1 MTSKQTKFSTQQIEA
16 SLGLTAALKREV
28 DEKERSI
35 LMNGKCRRTLSLA
48 SMLVVAAAALL
59 LAFLPQSAAADQ
71 NDPPGRVARLKYVQG
86 AVSFQPAGEPD
97 WVSAVA
103 NRPMTTGDKLW
114 ADTGARAELRIG
126 SGTIRLDSS
135 TGFSFLNLD
144 DRTVQLQLTQGT
156 LDIRVQRLGRD
167 EIFEVDTPNQAFS
180 ILQPGQYRI
189 QASEDGNSTFVTVR
203 SGEGEATGGGQTYS
217 VHSGERGTFTG
228 TDSINADIVR
238 MGGTD
243 EFDNWGETRDRH
255 DDGSRSTRYVS
266 RDVVGYE
273 DLDDNGS
280 WRNDPT
286 YGNVWTPRVSR
297 EWAPYH
303 DGHWA
308 WISPWGWTWVDDAP
322 WGYAPFHYGR
332 WISSR
337 GEWCWVPGPIAIEP
351 VYAPALVAFIGGSN
365 FGLSIAVGGGGNG
378 GNVGWFPLG
387 PREVYVPGYNT
398 SRGYVDRVNVSN
410 TNVST
415 TTITNVYN
423 NQVTNINNTTINNTN
438 INNTNITYVNKTA
451 PGGVTAV
458 SRANFVGAQ
467 TVAKSA
473 VAVNAQQIAAAP
485 VSSRVVVAP
494 IKSSVLG
501 SSASSANQVA
511 QPPAATV
518 NRTVVAKATPP
529 PPPIPFV
536 KQQQALAVH
545 PGQPLAP
552 HEVQTLRT
560 TTVVSSQPLVKQAPP
575 GKAATPSRNGPV
587 IQPVAARP
595 AETGNVPANK
605 PANMPPPNVGAN
617 TSVNPNQPTRTD
629 RPPSLQQNNPAS
641 SGNGPAA
648 VVPVTKGNA
657 QPTNVPANKPVS
669 MPLPNVSANPS
680 ASPNQPART
689 DRPPP
694 VQQNNPASSANGPA
708 AAIPVTRGNA
718 QPVNSPANKPANMP
732 PPNVGANTAA
742 NPNQPTRTDRPP
754 SVLQNNPTPAA
765 NPPVNAKLKDPRIDA
780 YRGRPNQPQAPAQGT
795 VASPVMQARPAAPQ
809 VDRPPV
815 APVQARSTPQITAP
829 VERNTRP
836 TAEVTRPT
844 PAPNNPAPQP
854 RVQPAQAPPRQVEP
868 PATSAFKVNKSPI
881 DTNAASQRGQASRAQ
896 PIQPQVIQPQVK
908 PLPRA
913 ASQPQSKPAHPSPE
927 KPQ

>member
-1 MTSKQTKFSTQQIEA
+1 M
-16 SLGLTAALKREV
+16 
-28 DEKERSI
+28 
-35 LMNGKCRRTLSLA
+35 LMNGKWKQTMTLASLLVVNALLTLS
-48 SMLVVAAAALL
+48 
-59 LAFLPQSAAADQ
+59 LPQSAAADQ
-71 NDPPGRVARLKYVQG
+71 NDPSGRVARLKYVQG

-97 WVSAVA
+97 WVSAVV

-126 SGTIRLDSS
+126 SATIRLDSS

-144 DRTVQLQLTQGT
+144 DRTVQLQLTQGI
-156 LDIRVQRLGRD
+156 LDIRVQRLGGG
-167 EIFEVDTPNQAFS
+167 EIFEVDTSNQAFS
-180 ILQPGQYRI
+180 ILRPGQYRI

-308 WISPWGWTWVDDAP
+308 WLSPWGWTWVDDAP
-322 WGYAPFHYGR
+322 WGYAPFHYSR
-332 WISSR
+332 WISS
-337 GEWCWVPGPIAIEP
+337 GGDWCWVPGPIAVEP

-365 FGLSIAVGGGGNG
+365 FGLSMAVGGGGNG

-473 VAVNAQQIAAAP
+473 VGVNAEQIAAAP

-518 NRTVVAKATPP
+518 NRTVVAKGTPP

-560 TTVVSSQPLVKQAPP
+560 TTVASSQPLVKQAPP

-595 AETGNVPANK
+595 AETGNVLANK

-617 TSVNPNQPTRTD
+617 TSGNANQPTRAD
-629 RPPSLQQNNPAS
+629 RPPSVQQNNPAS
-641 SGNGPAA
+641 SGNGTAA

-657 QPTNVPANKPVS
+657 QPT
-669 MPLPNVSANPS
+669 
-680 ASPNQPART
+680 Q
-689 DRPPP
+689 DR
-694 VQQNNPASSANGPA
+694 
-708 AAIPVTRGNA
+708 
-718 QPVNSPANKPANMP
+718 
-732 PPNVGANTAA
+732 
-742 NPNQPTRTDRPP
+742 
-754 SVLQNNPTPAA
+754 
-765 NPPVNAKLKDPRIDA
+765 
-780 YRGRPNQPQAPAQGT
+780 
-795 VASPVMQARPAAPQ
+795 
-809 VDRPPV
+809 
-815 APVQARSTPQITAP
+815 
-829 VERNTRP
+829 
-836 TAEVTRPT
+836 
-844 PAPNNPAPQP
+844 
-854 RVQPAQAPPRQVEP
+854 
-868 PATSAFKVNKSPI
+868 
-881 DTNAASQRGQASRAQ
+881 
-896 PIQPQVIQPQVK
+896 
-908 PLPRA
+908 
-913 ASQPQSKPAHPSPE
+913 
-927 KPQ
+927 

>member
-1 MTSKQTKFSTQQIEA
+1 
-16 SLGLTAALKREV
+16 
-28 DEKERSI
+28 
-35 LMNGKCRRTLSLA
+35 MNGIWKQSMSLA
-48 SMLVVAAAALL
+48 SMLAGAALL
-59 LAFLPQSAAADQ
+59 TVYLPQRAAADQ

-156 LDIRVQRLGRD
+156 LDIRVQRLGSD

-180 ILQPGQYRI
+180 ILRPGQYRV

-217 VHSGERGTFTG
+217 IHSGERGTFTG
-228 TDSINADIVR
+228 TDYINADVASA
-238 MGGTD
+238 GGSD
-243 EFDNWGETRDRH
+243 EFDNWGAARDRH
-255 DDGSRSTRYVS
+255 DDGSRSTQYVS
-266 RDVVGYE
+266 PDVVGYE

-286 YGNVWTPRVSR
+286 YGNVWTPRVSAG
-297 EWAPYH
+297 WAPYH

-337 GEWCWVPGPIAIEP
+337 GDWCWVPGPIAIEP

-365 FGLSIAVGGGGNG
+365 YGVSISIGGGGNG

-398 SRGYVDRVNVSN
+398 SRDYVNRVNVSN
-410 TNVST
+410 TNVSN

-438 INNTNITYVNKTA
+438 ITYVNKTV

-458 SRANFVGAQ
+458 SRANFVSAQ

-485 VSSRVVVAP
+485 VSSRAVVAP
-494 IKSSVLG
+494 NKSSVLG
-501 SSASSANQVA
+501 SSASSANHVA
-511 QPPAATV
+511 QPPAATA

-536 KQQQALAVH
+536 RQQQALAVH

-560 TTVVSSQPLVKQAPP
+560 TTVASAQPLVKQAPP
-575 GKAATPSRNGPV
+575 GKAATPSGNRPAA
-587 IQPVAARP
+587 QPVAARP
-595 AETGNVPANK
+595 AESANVPASK
-605 PANMPPPNVGAN
+605 PANMPSPNGGAN
-617 TSVNPNQPTRTD
+617 TSVNANQPMRTD
-629 RPPSLQQNNPAS
+629 RPPVVQQNNPPPAVIR
-641 SGNGPAA
+641 PAA
-648 VVPVTKGNA
+648 AIPGTKGNA
-657 QPTNVPANKPVS
+657 QPTNMPASKPANTPS
-669 MPLPNVSANPS
+669 PSGGANTS
-680 ASPNQPART
+680 VNANQPMRT
-689 DRPPP
+689 DRPPA
-694 VQQNNPASSANGPA
+694 VQPNN
-708 AAIPVTRGNA
+708 
-718 QPVNSPANKPANMP
+718 
-732 PPNVGANTAA
+732 
-742 NPNQPTRTDRPP
+742 PP
-754 SVLQNNPTPAA
+754 SVA

-780 YRGRPNQPQAPAQGT
+780 YRGRPYQQQAPAQAAVPSQVT
-795 VASPVMQARPAAPQ
+795 QVRPAAPQ
-809 VDRPPV
+809 ADRPPV
-815 APVQARSTPQITAP
+815 APPPARPAPQITAP
-829 VERNTRP
+829 VERNTRTTP
-836 TAEVTRPT
+836 EVTRAAPS
-844 PAPNNPAPQP
+844 PNNPAPQP
-854 RVQPAQAPPRQVEP
+854 MVHPAQAPPRQVAP
-868 PATSAFKVNKSPI
+868 PSVFKVNNSPI
-881 DTNAASQRGQASRAQ
+881 DTRAASQRGQTSRAQ
-896 PIQPQVIQPQVK
+896 AIQPQVHSA
-908 PLPRA
+908 PRA
-913 ASQPQSKPAHPSPE
+913 ASQPQNQPAHPSPK
-927 KPQ
+927 KP

>member
-1 MTSKQTKFSTQQIEA
+1 
-16 SLGLTAALKREV
+16 
-28 DEKERSI
+28 
-35 LMNGKCRRTLSLA
+35 
-48 SMLVVAAAALL
+48 MLVAAAILTMSS
-59 LAFLPQSAAADQ
+59 PHRVAADQ

-97 WVSAVA
+97 WVSAVV

-144 DRTVQLQLTQGT
+144 DRTVQLQLTQGI
-156 LDIRVQRLGRD
+156 LDIRVRRLGRN
-167 EIFEVDTPNQAFS
+167 EIFEVDMPNQAFS
-180 ILQPGQYRI
+180 ILRPGQYRI

-217 VHSGERGTFTG
+217 VHAGERGTFTG
-228 TDSINADIVR
+228 TDQINADVVR
-238 MGGTD
+238 EGGTD

-266 RDVVGYE
+266 ADVVGYE

-337 GEWCWVPGPIAIEP
+337 GDWCWVPGPIAVEP

-365 FGLSIAVGGGGNG
+365 FGVSISVGGGRGDR

-423 NQVTNINNTTINNTN
+423 NQVTNINNTTINNTTV
-438 INNTNITYVNKTA
+438 NNTNIKYVNKSV

-458 SRANFVGAQ
+458 PQAAFVGSQ

-485 VSSRVVVAP
+485 VSSRAVVAP
-494 IKSSVLG
+494 TNNSVLG
-501 SSASSANQVA
+501 ASASSANHVA
-511 QPPAATV
+511 EPPAAIA
-518 NRTVVAKATPP
+518 NRTVVAKAPPP
-529 PPPIPFV
+529 PPPIPFAR
-536 KQQQALAVH
+536 QQQALAVH
-545 PGQPLAP
+545 PGQPLAQ

-560 TTVVSSQPLVKQAPP
+560 TTVAATQPLVKQAPP
-575 GKAATPSRNGPV
+575 GKAATPSTNRPV
-587 IQPVAARP
+587 VQPVAARP
-595 AETGNVPANK
+595 TESAAVPGNK
-605 PANMPPPNVGAN
+605 PASAPPPNGGAS
-617 TSVNPNQPTRTD
+617 TAVNANQP
-629 RPPSLQQNNPAS
+629 
-641 SGNGPAA
+641 
-648 VVPVTKGNA
+648 V
-657 QPTNVPANKPVS
+657 
-669 MPLPNVSANPS
+669 
-680 ASPNQPART
+680 RT

-694 VQQNNPASSANGPA
+694 VQQNNPASPANGPA
-708 AAIPVTRGNA
+708 A
-718 QPVNSPANKPANMP
+718 VNSGRNGTVQPTKMPVDKPANMP
-732 PPNVGANTAA
+732 PPSQGANTSA
-742 NPNQPTRTDRPP
+742 NPNQPMRTDRPP
-754 SVLQNNPTPAA
+754 SVQKNNPPPTA
-765 NPPVNAKLKDPRIDA
+765 NPPVAAKLKDPRIDA
-780 YRGRPNQPQAPAQGT
+780 YRGRPNQQQVPAQMAVPPQATQ
-795 VASPVMQARPAAPQ
+795 VRPAAPQ
-809 VDRPPV
+809 TDRPAA
-815 APVQARSTPQITAP
+815 APVQARPTPQITAP

-836 TAEVTRPT
+836 TQDVTRPT

-854 RVQPAQAPPRQVEP
+854 RGQPAQAPSRQVDRP
-868 PATSAFKVNKSPI
+868 PTSAFKVDKSPI
-881 DTNAASQRGQASRAQ
+881 DTNAASQRGQASRTQA
-896 PIQPQVIQPQVK
+896 IQPRPQPQAK
-908 PLPRA
+908 PLPSA
-913 ASQPQSKPAHPSPE
+913 ENQPPSKPAHPSPE
-927 KPQ
+927 KRQ

>member
-1 MTSKQTKFSTQQIEA
+1 M
-16 SLGLTAALKREV
+16 
-28 DEKERSI
+28 
-35 LMNGKCRRTLSLA
+35 LMNGKWKQTMSLA
-48 SMLVVAAAALL
+48 SMLVAAALL
-59 LAFLPQSAAADQ
+59 ALSLAQNAAADQ

-97 WVSAVA
+97 WVSAVV

-114 ADTGARAELRIG
+114 ADTDARAELRIG
-126 SGTIRLDSS
+126 SATIRLDNS

-144 DRTVQLQLTQGT
+144 DRTVQLQLTQGI

-180 ILQPGQYRI
+180 ILRPGQYRV

-217 VHSGERGTFTG
+217 VHSGETGTFTG
-228 TDSINADIVR
+228 TDSISANVVSA
-238 MGGTD
+238 GGAD
-243 EFDNWGETRDRH
+243 EFDNWGVTRDRH
-255 DDGSRSTRYVS
+255 DDGSHSTRYVS
-266 RDVVGYE
+266 PDVVGYE

-280 WRNDPT
+280 WRDDPT

-337 GEWCWVPGPIAIEP
+337 GDWCWVPGPIAIEP

-365 FGLSIAVGGGGNG
+365 FGLSISVGGGGG
-378 GNVGWFPLG
+378 DRGNVGWFPLG
-387 PREVYVPGYNT
+387 PREVYVPGYNS

-423 NQVTNINNTTINNTN
+423 NQVTNINNTTVNNTNSNNTN
-438 INNTNITYVNKTA
+438 IKYVNKTV

-458 SRANFVGAQ
+458 SRTAFVGSQ

-485 VSSRVVVAP
+485 VSSRAVVAP

-501 SSASSANQVA
+501 SSASSANHVA
-511 QPPAATV
+511 QPPAATA

-529 PPPIPFV
+529 PPPIPFA

-545 PGQPLAP
+545 PGQPLAQ

-560 TTVVSSQPLVKQAPP
+560 TTVASTQPLVKQAPP
-575 GKAATPSRNGPV
+575 GKAATPSANRPV
-587 IQPVAARP
+587 VQPVAVRQAGP
-595 AETGNVPANK
+595 TNVPANK
-605 PANMPPPNVGAN
+605 PANMPPANGGAN
-617 TSVNPNQPTRTD
+617 TSVNSNQPVRADRPPSAQQNNPALAANGSAAAVPNSRSNTQPANMPAAKPANMPLPNGSANTSANTNQPVRTD
-629 RPPSLQQNNPAS
+629 RPPSAQQNNPS
-641 SGNGPAA
+641 
-648 VVPVTKGNA
+648 
-657 QPTNVPANKPVS
+657 
-669 MPLPNVSANPS
+669 
-680 ASPNQPART
+680 
-689 DRPPP
+689 
-694 VQQNNPASSANGPA
+694 
-708 AAIPVTRGNA
+708 
-718 QPVNSPANKPANMP
+718 
-732 PPNVGANTAA
+732 VGS
-742 NPNQPTRTDRPP
+742 Q
-754 SVLQNNPTPAA
+754 
-765 NPPVNAKLKDPRIDA
+765 LKDPRIDA
-780 YRGRPNQPQAPAQGT
+780 YRGRPNQQQAAAQGAVPPQATQ
-795 VASPVMQARPAAPQ
+795 VRPAAPQ
-809 VDRPPV
+809 ADRPAV
-815 APVQARSTPQITAP
+815 APVQARPSPQMTAP

-836 TAEVTRPT
+836 TPEVRA
-844 PAPNNPAPQP
+844 PAPPPNNPAPQP
-854 RVQPAQAPPRQVEP
+854 RMQPAQAPSRQVDSP
-868 PATSAFKVNKSPI
+868 PTSAFKVNKSPI
-881 DTNAASQRGQASRAQ
+881 DTNAASQRGQASRTQA
-896 PIQPQVIQPQVK
+896 IQPQPQPQAK

-913 ASQPQSKPAHPSPE
+913 ANQPQSNKPAHPSPE
-927 KPQ
+927 KRQ

>member
-1 MTSKQTKFSTQQIEA
+1 
-16 SLGLTAALKREV
+16 
-28 DEKERSI
+28 
-35 LMNGKCRRTLSLA
+35 MNGIWKQSMSLA
-48 SMLVVAAAALL
+48 SMLAGAALL
-59 LAFLPQSAAADQ
+59 TVYLPQRAAADQ

-156 LDIRVQRLGRD
+156 LDIRVQRLGSD

-180 ILQPGQYRI
+180 ILRPGQYRV

-217 VHSGERGTFTG
+217 VHSGERGTFSG
-228 TDSINADIVR
+228 TDSINADVVSA
-238 MGGTD
+238 GGTD
-243 EFDNWGETRDRH
+243 EFDNWGAARDRH
-255 DDGSRSTRYVS
+255 DDGSRSTQYVS
-266 RDVVGYE
+266 PDVVGYE

-280 WRNDPT
+280 WRNDPS
-286 YGNVWTPRVSR
+286 YGNVWTPRVSAG
-297 EWAPYH
+297 WAPYH

-308 WISPWGWTWVDDAP
+308 WISPWGWTWVDDAS

-337 GEWCWVPGPIAIEP
+337 GDWCWVPGPVAIEP

-365 FGLSIAVGGGGNG
+365 FGLSISVGGRGDG

-398 SRGYVDRVNVSN
+398 SRDYVNRVNVSN
-410 TNVST
+410 TNVSN

-423 NQVTNINNTTINNTN
+423 NQVTNINNNNTN
-438 INNTNITYVNKTA
+438 VNNTTINNTNITYVNKTV

-458 SRANFVGAQ
+458 SRANFVSAQ

-485 VSSRVVVAP
+485 VSSRAVVAP

-501 SSASSANQVA
+501 SSASSANHVA
-511 QPPAATV
+511 QPPAATA

-560 TTVVSSQPLVKQAPP
+560 ATVTSAQPLVKQAPP
-575 GKAATPSRNGPV
+575 GKAATPSGNRPAA
-587 IQPVAARP
+587 QPVAARP
-595 AETGNVPANK
+595 AEPANVPANK
-605 PANMPPPNVGAN
+605 PANMPSPNGGAN
-617 TSVNPNQPTRTD
+617 ASVNANQPTRTD
-629 RPPSLQQNNPAS
+629 RPPSAQQNNPPSAV
-641 SGNGPAA
+641 NRPAPA
-648 VVPVTKGNA
+648 LLATKGNA
-657 QPTNVPANKPVS
+657 QPTSMPANKPAITPS
-669 MPLPNVSANPS
+669 PTPNGGANTS
-680 ASPNQPART
+680 VNTNQPMRT
-689 DRPPP
+689 DRPPA
-694 VQQNNPASSANGPA
+694 VQQNNPPS
-708 AAIPVTRGNA
+708 
-718 QPVNSPANKPANMP
+718 
-732 PPNVGANTAA
+732 AA
-742 NPNQPTRTDRPP
+742 N
-754 SVLQNNPTPAA
+754 A
-765 NPPVNAKLKDPRIDA
+765 PVNAKLKDPRIDA
-780 YRGRPNQPQAPAQGT
+780 YRGRPNQQQAPAQGS
-795 VASPVMQARPAAPQ
+795 VPSQAMQVRPAAPQ
-809 VDRPPV
+809 ADRPPA
-815 APVQARSTPQITAP
+815 APPQAHPTPQITAP
-829 VERNTRP
+829 VERNARTTP
-836 TAEVTRPT
+836 VVTRAAPS
-844 PAPNNPAPQP
+844 PNNPAPQP
-854 RVQPAQAPPRQVEP
+854 QPMVRPAQAPSRQVAP
-868 PATSAFKVNKSPI
+868 PSVFKVNKSPI

-896 PIQPQVIQPQVK
+896 AIQPQAK
-908 PLPRA
+908 PMPRA
-913 ASQPQSKPAHPSPE
+913 ANQPPLQPAHPSPK
-927 KPQ
+927 KP

>member
-1 MTSKQTKFSTQQIEA
+1 M
-16 SLGLTAALKREV
+16 V
-28 DEKERSI
+28 
-35 LMNGKCRRTLSLA
+35 MNGKWKQTMSLA
-48 SMLVVAAAALL
+48 SMLVAAALL
-59 LAFLPQSAAADQ
+59 ALSLAQNAAADQ

-97 WVSAVA
+97 WVSAVV

-114 ADTGARAELRIG
+114 ADTDARAELRIG
-126 SGTIRLDSS
+126 SATIRLDNN

-144 DRTVQLQLTQGT
+144 DRTVQLQLTQGI
-156 LDIRVQRLGRD
+156 LDIRVQRLARD

-180 ILQPGQYRI
+180 ILRPGQYRV

-217 VHSGERGTFTG
+217 VHSGETGTFTG
-228 TDSINADIVR
+228 TDSISANVVSA
-238 MGGTD
+238 GGAD
-243 EFDNWGETRDRH
+243 EFDNWGVTRDRH

-266 RDVVGYE
+266 PDVVGYE

-280 WRNDPT
+280 WRDDPT

-337 GEWCWVPGPIAIEP
+337 GDWSWVPGPIGIEP

-365 FGLSIAVGGGGNG
+365 FGLSISVGGGGG
-378 GNVGWFPLG
+378 DRGNVGWFPLG
-387 PREVYVPGYNT
+387 PREVYVPGYNS

-438 INNTNITYVNKTA
+438 SNNTNIKYVNKTI

-458 SRANFVGAQ
+458 PRTAFVGSQ

-485 VSSRVVVAP
+485 VSSRAVVAP

-501 SSASSANQVA
+501 SSASSANHVA
-511 QPPAATV
+511 QPPAATA

-529 PPPIPFV
+529 PPPIPFA

-545 PGQPLAP
+545 PGQPLAQ

-560 TTVVSSQPLVKQAPP
+560 TTVASTQPLVKQAPP
-575 GKAATPSRNGPV
+575 GKAATPSTNRPV
-587 IQPVAARP
+587 VQPVAVRQ
-595 AETGNVPANK
+595 AEPTNVPANK
-605 PANMPPPNVGAN
+605 PANMPPASGGAN
-617 TSVNPNQPTRTD
+617 TSVNSNQPVRADRPPSAQQNNPALAANRSAAAVPNSRSNTPPANMPAAKPANMPLPNGTANTSANTNQPVRTD
-629 RPPSLQQNNPAS
+629 RPPSAQQNNPS
-641 SGNGPAA
+641 
-648 VVPVTKGNA
+648 
-657 QPTNVPANKPVS
+657 
-669 MPLPNVSANPS
+669 
-680 ASPNQPART
+680 
-689 DRPPP
+689 
-694 VQQNNPASSANGPA
+694 
-708 AAIPVTRGNA
+708 
-718 QPVNSPANKPANMP
+718 
-732 PPNVGANTAA
+732 VGS
-742 NPNQPTRTDRPP
+742 Q
-754 SVLQNNPTPAA
+754 
-765 NPPVNAKLKDPRIDA
+765 LKDPRIDA
-780 YRGRPNQPQAPAQGT
+780 YRGRPNQQQAAAQGAVPPQATQVRPPA
-795 VASPVMQARPAAPQ
+795 PQADRPA
-809 VDRPPV
+809 V
-815 APVQARSTPQITAP
+815 APVQARPSPQMTAP

-836 TAEVTRPT
+836 TPEVRV
-844 PAPNNPAPQP
+844 PAPAPSNPAPQP
-854 RVQPAQAPPRQVEP
+854 RMQPAQAPSRQVDSP
-868 PATSAFKVNKSPI
+868 PTSAFKVNKSPI
-881 DTNAASQRGQASRAQ
+881 DTNAASQRGQASRTQA
-896 PIQPQVIQPQVK
+896 IQPQSQPQPQVR

-913 ASQPQSKPAHPSPE
+913 ANQPQSNKPAHPSPE
-927 KPQ
+927 KRQ

>member
-1 MTSKQTKFSTQQIEA
+1 MYLDYFILSPVSTSADKRTDVNQRA
-16 SLGLTAALKREV
+16 RNRNGTALRVALKREI
-28 DEKERSI
+28 DERERSM
-35 LMNGKCRRTLSLA
+35 LMNGKWKQTISLA
-48 SMLVVAAAALL
+48 SMLVAAALL
-59 LAFLPQSAAADQ
+59 ALSLAQNAAADQ

-97 WVSAVA
+97 WVSAVV

-114 ADTGARAELRIG
+114 ADTGARAELRTG
-126 SGTIRLDSS
+126 SATIRLDNS

-144 DRTVQLQLTQGT
+144 DRTVQLQLTQGI

-180 ILQPGQYRI
+180 ILRPGQYRV

-217 VHSGERGTFTG
+217 VHSGETGTFTG
-228 TDSINADIVR
+228 TDSISANVVSA
-238 MGGTD
+238 GGAD
-243 EFDNWGETRDRH
+243 EFDNWGVTRDRH

-266 RDVVGYE
+266 PDVVGYE

-280 WRNDPT
+280 WRDDPT

-332 WISSR
+332 WIASR
-337 GEWCWVPGPIAIEP
+337 GDWCWVPGPIAIEP

-365 FGLSIAVGGGGNG
+365 FGLSITVGGGGYG

-387 PREVYVPGYNT
+387 PREVYVPGYNS

-438 INNTNITYVNKTA
+438 SNNTNIKYVNKTV

-458 SRANFVGAQ
+458 SRTAFVGSQ

-473 VAVNAQQIAAAP
+473 VVVNAQQIAAAP
-485 VSSRVVVAP
+485 VSSRAVVAP

-501 SSASSANQVA
+501 SSASSANHVA
-511 QPPAATV
+511 QPPAATA

-529 PPPIPFV
+529 PPPIPFA

-545 PGQPLAP
+545 PGQPLAQ

-560 TTVVSSQPLVKQAPP
+560 ASVASAQPLVKQAPP
-575 GKAATPSRNGPV
+575 GKATTPSANRPV
-587 IQPVAARP
+587 VQPVAVRQ
-595 AETGNVPANK
+595 AEPTNVPASK
-605 PANMPPPNVGAN
+605 PANMPPANGGAN
-617 TSVNPNQPTRTD
+617 TSVNSNQPVRADRPPSARQNNPTSAANGSAAAVPNSRSNTQPANMPAAKPANMPLPNGSANTSANTNQPVRTD
-629 RPPSLQQNNPAS
+629 RPPSAQRNNPS
-641 SGNGPAA
+641 
-648 VVPVTKGNA
+648 
-657 QPTNVPANKPVS
+657 
-669 MPLPNVSANPS
+669 
-680 ASPNQPART
+680 
-689 DRPPP
+689 
-694 VQQNNPASSANGPA
+694 
-708 AAIPVTRGNA
+708 
-718 QPVNSPANKPANMP
+718 
-732 PPNVGANTAA
+732 VGS
-742 NPNQPTRTDRPP
+742 Q
-754 SVLQNNPTPAA
+754 
-765 NPPVNAKLKDPRIDA
+765 LKDPRIDA
-780 YRGRPNQPQAPAQGT
+780 YRGRPNQQQAPAQGA
-795 VASPVMQARPAAPQ
+795 VPPQATQVRPAGPQ
-809 VDRPPV
+809 ADRPAV
-815 APVQARSTPQITAP
+815 APVQARPSPQMTAP

-836 TAEVTRPT
+836 TPEVRA
-844 PAPNNPAPQP
+844 PAPPPNNPAPQP
-854 RVQPAQAPPRQVEP
+854 RMQPAQAPSRQVDSP
-868 PATSAFKVNKSPI
+868 PTSAFKVNKSPI
-881 DTNAASQRGQASRAQ
+881 DTNAASQRGQASRTQAV
-896 PIQPQVIQPQVK
+896 QPQPQPQVK

-913 ASQPQSKPAHPSPE
+913 ANQPQNNKPAHPSPE
-927 KPQ
+927 KRQ

>member
-1 MTSKQTKFSTQQIEA
+1 MPVNAKWKQTMSIAST
-16 SLGLTAALKREV
+16 L
-28 DEKERSI
+28 
-35 LMNGKCRRTLSLA
+35 
-48 SMLVVAAAALL
+48 VAATILTMAM
-59 LAFLPQSAAADQ
+59 PQSAAADQ

-97 WVSAVA
+97 WVSAVV

-114 ADTGARAELRIG
+114 ADNGARAELRIG
-126 SGTIRLDSS
+126 SATIRLDSG

-180 ILQPGQYRI
+180 ILRPGQYRI

-217 VHSGERGTFTG
+217 VHSGETGTFTG
-228 TDSINADIVR
+228 TDSISANVYSA
-238 MGGTD
+238 GGTD

-266 RDVVGYE
+266 PDVVGYE

-280 WRNDPT
+280 WRNDPA

-337 GEWCWVPGPIAIEP
+337 GDWCWVPGPIAVEP

-365 FGLSIAVGGGGNG
+365 FGVSISVGGGRGDR

-423 NQVTNINNTTINNTN
+423 NQVTNINNTTVNNTTVNNTN
-438 INNTNITYVNKTA
+438 IKYVNKTV

-458 SRANFVGAQ
+458 SQTNFVSSQA
-467 TVAKSA
+467 VAKSA

-485 VSSRVVVAP
+485 VSSRAVVAP
-494 IKSSVLG
+494 TNNSVLG
-501 SSASSANQVA
+501 ASASSANRVA
-511 QPPAATV
+511 QPPAAIA
-518 NRTVVAKATPP
+518 NRTVVAKAPPP
-529 PPPIPFV
+529 PPPIPFA

-545 PGQPLAP
+545 PGQPLAQ

-560 TTVVSSQPLVKQAPP
+560 TTVAATQPLVKQAPP
-575 GKAATPSRNGPV
+575 GKAATPGTNRPAV
-587 IQPVAARP
+587 QPVAARP
-595 AETGNVPANK
+595 TESAAVPGNK
-605 PANMPPPNVGAN
+605 PASVPPPNGGAN
-617 TSVNPNQPTRTD
+617 TVVNANQP
-629 RPPSLQQNNPAS
+629 
-641 SGNGPAA
+641 
-648 VVPVTKGNA
+648 V
-657 QPTNVPANKPVS
+657 
-669 MPLPNVSANPS
+669 
-680 ASPNQPART
+680 RT

-708 AAIPVTRGNA
+708 A
-718 QPVNSPANKPANMP
+718 VNSGRNGTVQPAKMPADKPANMP
-732 PPNVGANTAA
+732 PPSRGANTSA
-742 NPNQPTRTDRPP
+742 NPNQPMRTDRPP
-754 SVLQNNPTPAA
+754 SVQQNNPPPAA
-765 NPPVNAKLKDPRIDA
+765 NPPVAAKLKDPRIDA
-780 YRGRPNQPQAPAQGT
+780 YRGRPNQQQAPAQG
-795 VASPVMQARPAAPQ
+795 AAPSPVMQARPAVPQADRPAAAPLQARPTPQ
-809 VDRPPV
+809 V
-815 APVQARSTPQITAP
+815 AAP

-836 TAEVTRPT
+836 TQEVTRPTPAPNIPAAAPRADRPAAAPPQARPTPQVAAPVERNTRPTQEVTRPT

-854 RVQPAQAPPRQVEP
+854 RAQPAQAPSRQVDRP
-868 PATSAFKVNKSPI
+868 PTSTFKVDKGPI
-881 DTNAASQRGQASRAQ
+881 DTNAASQRGQASRTQA
-896 PIQPQVIQPQVK
+896 IQPQPQPQQRPQPQAK

-913 ASQPQSKPAHPSPE
+913 ENQPPSKPAHPSPE
-927 KPQ
+927 KRQ